1 MLDIPNYLIWVLNIA
16 FQTYTWLIVARAL
29 LSFIHLRTYN
39 PLLRFVYEVT
49 EPVLALFR
57 RLLPQTG
64 PMDFSPLLAILFLQI
79 ANQLVVQLLY
89 FLFYGRY

>member
-1 MLDIPNYLIWVLNIA
+1 MLDLPSYLIWVLNIA

-29 LSFIHLRTYN
+29 LSFMRLRADN
-39 PLLRFVYEVT
+39 PVLRFVYEVT

-64 PMDFSPLLAILFLQI
+64 SMDFSPLLGLLFLQI
-79 ANQLVVQLLY
+79 ANQLVVQLLS